1 MEKQELTEF
10 EQFMHGDLIRV
21 VSHER
26 NCGIDQTVFTA
37 IVVDTKEDLIAIPQD
52 FQGQLFNAAKKGTS
66 WEIELQWL
74 LGNDV
79 EIYLLQRFND
89 LLNELWK
96 EQLSLNEATEGN
108 YNEGDE

>member
-1 MEKQELTEF
+1 MEKQELTEV
-10 EQFMHGDLIRV
+10 EQFKHGDIIRV

-26 NCGIDQTVFTA
+26 NCGIDQTIFTA
-37 IVVDTKEDLIAIPQD
+37 IIVDTREGLIAIPQD

-66 WEIELQWL
+66 WEIGVQWL

-79 EIYLLQRFND
+79 EIYLLQRFDD

-96 EQLSLNEATEGN
+96 EQLSLNEAIKEIC
-108 YNEGDE
+108 NEGDE